1 MITNFTFNRQVLELA
16 KNDDHF
22 MLVYP
27 NTRTGRTAARR
38 AVRDWLVDG
47 ELDFDRCDAGIFWK
61 AIDVSRLYATSD
73 RFSERDGRWGWRRL
87 GPTEN

>member
-27 NTRTGRTAARR
+27 NTRTGALQQDEPCGTGWSMVSLTSI
-38 AVRDWLVDG
+38 AVTRG
-47 ELDFDRCDAGIFWK
+47 Y
-61 AIDVSRLYATSD
+61 S
-73 RFSERDGRWGWRRL
+73 GRPL
-87 GPTEN
+87 T